1 MTQAG
6 HGQWRVSI
14 RVSTSVDPKTS
25 EPQVS
30 YSYFES
36 REEALKFACE
46 RQPPHHKAI
55 LIEGPGGASL
65 SEHEIELQCRDIHR

>member
-6 HGQWRVSI
+6 QGQWKVSI
-14 RVSTSVDPKTS
+14 RVSTSVDAKTS

-46 RQPPHHKAI
+46 RQPPHHKAF
-55 LIEGPGGASL
+55 LIEGPRGVLMG
-65 SEHEIELQCRDIHR
+65 EHEIELQCRDIYR

>member
-1 MTQAG
+1 MTRAG
-6 HGQWRVSI
+6 QGQWKVSI

-30 YSYFES
+30 YNYFES

-46 RQPPHHKAI
+46 RQQPHYKAI
-55 LIEGPGGASL
+55 LIEGPRGVSMG
-65 SEHEIELQCRDIHR
+65 EHEIELQCRDIHR

>member
-1 MTQAG
+1 MTG
-6 HGQWRVSI
+6 RGKWKVSI
-14 RVSTSVDPKTS
+14 QVSTSVDPDTG
-25 EPQVS
+25 EPQIS

-55 LIEGPGGASL
+55 LIEGPAGAL
-65 SEHEIELQCRDIHR
+65 MEEHEIELQCIDFHR

>member
-6 HGQWRVSI
+6 QGQWRVSI

-46 RQPPHHKAI
+46 RQPSRHKAI
-55 LIEGPGGASL
+55 LIEGPGGAL
-65 SEHEIELQCRDIHR
+65 MDEHEIELQCANIHR

>member
-1 MTQAG
+1 MTRAG
-6 HGQWRVSI
+6 QGQWKVSI

-46 RQPPHHKAI
+46 RQPSHHKAI
-55 LIEGPGGASL
+55 LIEGPRGVSMG
-65 SEHEIELQCRDIHR
+65 EHEIELQCRDIHR

>member
-1 MTQAG
+1 VTRAG
-6 HGQWRVSI
+6 QGQWKVSI
-14 RVSTSVDPKTS
+14 RVSTSVDPKAS

-55 LIEGPGGASL
+55 LIEGPRGASMG
-65 SEHEIELQCRDIHR
+65 EHEIELQCRDIHR

>member
-1 MTQAG
+1 MTG
-6 HGQWRVSI
+6 RGQWKVSI
-14 RVSTSVDPKTS
+14 QVSTSVNPDTR
-25 EPQVS
+25 EPRVS

-55 LIEGPGGASL
+55 LIEGPGGAL
-65 SEHEIELQCRDIHR
+65 MDEYEIELQCIDFHR

>member
-6 HGQWRVSI
+6 QGQWRVSI

-36 REEALKFACE
+36 REEALKFAWE
-46 RQPPHHKAI
+46 RQPPHHKA
-55 LIEGPGGASL
+55 LIEGPRGASMG
-65 SEHEIELQCRDIHR
+65 EHEIALQCRHIHR

>member
-1 MTQAG
+1 MTGAG
-6 HGQWRVSI
+6 QGQWKVST
-14 RVSTSVDPKTS
+14 RVSTAVDAKTS

-55 LIEGPGGASL
+55 LIEGPRGVSMG
-65 SEHEIELQCRDIHR
+65 EHEIELQCRDIHR